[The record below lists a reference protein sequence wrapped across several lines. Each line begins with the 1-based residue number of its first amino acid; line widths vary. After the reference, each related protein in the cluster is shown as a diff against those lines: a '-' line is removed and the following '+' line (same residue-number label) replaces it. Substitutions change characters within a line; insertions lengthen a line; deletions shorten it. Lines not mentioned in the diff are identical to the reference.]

1 MENAIRDFLA
11 SHSAEDFADG
21 EDFAEKLIKN
31 LGEEKRAA
39 WNQADSVASI
49 KKATSNIYEFY
60 RLVDTTPFEGDSP
73 VKLRFGGADK
83 RSIKF
88 FERTDKFYFHRI
100 GTQYNETLTK
110 FFREQYLEQ
119 GGAIFGNKSQKELDD
134 FRRAAGAKVA
144 GLNNR
149 QVQAVIHTSVQRI
162 RVWGHVGSL
171 AQGEIEEAE
180 IVAIID
186 KRTTQ
191 ICRSLN
197 GKKLMVGTAQKTIEK
212 LNKLSPEAFGK
223 RMYESRIARGI
234 EQYGADFFKRFVKKG
249 RVEDRLVRTGRGFPP
264 FHPNC
269 RTRLKALY

>member
-1 MENAIRDFLA
+1 MQSAIRDFLA
-11 SHSAEDFADG
+11 THSAEDFTDG
-21 EDFAEKLIKN
+21 DDFAKKLIKK
-31 LGEEKRAA
+31 LEKEKRSA
-39 WNQADSVASI
+39 WNQAGSI
-49 KKATSNIYEFY
+49 AAIGTATSNIYEFY

-73 VKLRFGGADK
+73 VKLRLGGADK

-88 FERTDKFYFHRI
+88 FERTDRFYFHRI
-100 GTQYNETLTK
+100 GTQYNDSLTK
-110 FFREQYLEQ
+110 FFKEQYLEK
-119 GGAIFGNKSQKELDD
+119 GGAIFGDKSKRELDD

-149 QVQAVIHTSVQRI
+149 QVQTVIHTSVQRI
-162 RVWGHVGSL
+162 RIWGHIGSL
-171 AQGEIEEAE
+171 SQGEIQEAE

-197 GKKLMVGTAQKTIEK
+197 GKKIMIAPAQETIEK

-234 EQYGADFFKRFVKKG
+234 KEYGADFFKRFIKKG
-249 RVEDRLVRTGRGFPP
+249 QIENRLVRTGRGFPP